1 MSEGTRVILRTMNGP
16 PGKDGEVT
24 LERLATE
31 LEPYAKQSD
40 LLAEATRVDNLV
52 QGQGTLLNLVNS
64 GRLSPGGVATAARA
78 ATTRGTLPSGTD
90 LNTLDTLG
98 GADEAGAWLLSG
110 SYTYGNQP
118 PRTPGATAVL
128 EVVVANAY
136 TGIIQRITEAS
147 GATWAR
153 NKVST
158 GAGAWTTW
166 RRMDPHVDTTVGTR
180 VFVGDVMIYGDT
192 GRRDVSS
199 LLISPVWDIK
209 ALDSVVLAREGHRVD
224 FAARMTVSDEGVGTL
239 RNSTGIIQAPPG
251 FRPDGYSIWGMVT
264 TNTGIAALRTV
275 TSYGAIEIRESGGTW
290 EPGEVV
296 RAIGS
301 WRTPDAWPTN
311 LPGTPA

>member
-1 MSEGTRVILRTMNGP
+1 MPDLPFPGEAPPWGEKLNNALRQRFTSLINSLGAHTNATAHVHGIP
-16 PGKDGEVT
+16 DTSKLVHADD
-24 LERLATE
+24 LA
-31 LEPYAKQSD
+31 P
-40 LLAEATRVDNLV
+40 
-52 QGQGTLLNLVNS
+52 
-64 GRLSPGGVATAARA
+64 AARA

-136 TGIIQRITEAS
+136 TGIIQRVTEAS

-192 GRRDVSS
+192 GWRDISGLLDPRIESVDLCALRRIGDFVTFAVRNLRPTEAGTIPLFPVEVPGAPWTGYEELRIPTTSS
-199 LLISPVWDIK
+199 SG
-209 ALDSVVLAREGHRVD
+209 SVQVQA
-224 FAARMTVSDEGVGTL
+224 AAR
-239 RNSTGIIQAPPG
+239 R
-251 FRPDGYSIWGMVT
+251 FRLLGDAS
-264 TNTGIAALRTV
+264 
-275 TSYGAIEIRESGGTW
+275 
-290 EPGEVV
+290 
-296 RAIGS
+296 AIGRYS
-301 WRTPDAWPTN
+301 WTCTYPVSTAWPSV
-311 LPGTPA
+311 LPGIPL